1 MLIYLEHCTFLFSII
16 VHKDKAD
23 KLRNRFR
30 SFYTLIVS
38 VIGRKVVTLPKKKL
52 SLKNMNRKMI
62 KTIVLAALMAVPFF
76 AKAQNF
82 VGITAEQNAQNTPS
96 GWTAVNLPQLPAITS
111 ANTFNIKDY
120 GASTSAADNTKAI
133 QKALD
138 AVPSTGGM
146 VVIPAGTWMFGST
159 DQMTSQTEVL
169 SIKAKTI
176 LHLCAGATL
185 KLVEYGKAPNTK
197 IVFIGGKNKGK
208 NVTDVVIEGEGETS
222 IIDGQG
228 ARWWLARENGETFN
242 PGAMIRFEQGKR
254 FLLRNFKIQNTPG
267 VNITIS
273 NSGKAS
279 HATIHDVTISEP
291 SSEAG
296 NGKASHNT
304 DGISI
309 WGPYV
314 NIYNCNISN
323 GDDNVVCDN
332 DAQYIHVW
340 NCYFGTGHG
349 ASIGS
354 YTENIKHVWFDN
366 ITMNGTTAGIRMK
379 TGQDVDNT
387 TNKVTLRG
395 GGEEDWKFT
404 NFTMT
409 NVKNPLSIDCFYDKN
424 YNSDPAVDKANA
436 RALDSTTPTYNG
448 IYLQNVKTTD
458 VCDGNAIFLIGRP
471 ESHIKNVTLD
481 NVQISAK
488 KGIDIRFVD
497 NLVFKNNSKITVSSG
512 SIWLKKFD
520 STWDD
525 QCGATST
532 GSTITDTKGPFTL
545 NSKTLTDKTAG
556 SFNNGFA
563 ISNEKGKSYDVGSGT
578 TYIKYSANQ
587 YTIIIP
593 DGVKI
598 TKMDIEGRNNYDT
611 DDAYIGEIN
620 GTSYD
625 ADTYIFPKDK
635 SVQKYTVE
643 FNSPVE
649 HTLTFTPKVKQCI
662 LQFTLYTETST
673 GIKNITA
680 ITQPANNNVYD
691 LSGRVVKSNAKADD
705 LKSLNKGI
713 YVFNNKKY
721 VTK

>member
-1 MLIYLEHCTFLFSII
+1 MNKTFF
-16 VHKDKAD
+16 
-23 KLRNRFR
+23 
-30 SFYTLIVS
+30 
-38 VIGRKVVTLPKKKL
+38 
-52 SLKNMNRKMI
+52 KNM
-62 KTIVLAALMAVPFF
+62 VLAALMTLPVL
-76 AKAQNF
+76 AKAQTF
-82 VGITAEQNAQNTPS
+82 AGITVEQNAQNTPE
-96 GWTAVNLPQLPAITS
+96 GWTAVELPQLPAITS
-111 ANTFNIKDY
+111 TNTFNIKDY

-138 AVPSTGGM
+138 AVPTTGGM

-159 DQMTSQTEVL
+159 DQMTSKTEVL
-169 SIKAKTI
+169 SIKSKTV

-185 KLVEYGKAPNTK
+185 KLVEYDKAPNNKT
-197 IVFIGGKNKGK
+197 VFIGGKNKGK
-208 NVTDVVIEGEGETS
+208 NVTDVIIEGEGETS

-228 ARWWLARENGETFN
+228 ARWWLAKEQSETFN

-273 NSGKAS
+273 NGGKAS

-291 SSEAG
+291 ASEAG
-296 NGKASHNT
+296 KGKASHNT
-304 DGISI
+304 DGVSI
-309 WGPYV
+309 WGPYI

-340 NCYFGTGHG
+340 NCNFGTGHG

-354 YTENIKHVWFDN
+354 YTKNIKHVWFDK

-379 TGQDVDNT
+379 TGINSDG
-387 TNKVTLRG
+387 TLRG

-409 NVKNPLSIDCFYDKN
+409 KVKNPLSIDCFYDKN

-458 VCDGNAIFLIGRP
+458 VCDGNAIFFVGRP
-471 ESHIKNVTLD
+471 ESHIKNVILD

-497 NLVFKNNSKITVSSG
+497 NLVFKNGSKITVSSG
-512 SIWLKKFD
+512 AIWLQKYD
-520 STWDD
+520 SSWTDECD
-525 QCGATST
+525 ATST
-532 GSTITDTKGPFTL
+532 GSTVTDTKGPFTL

-556 SFNNGFA
+556 SFSNGFS
-563 ISNEKGKSYDVGSGT
+563 ISNEKGKSYDIGSGT
-578 TYIKYSANQ
+578 NYIKYSANQ
-587 YTIIIP
+587 YTINIP
-593 DGVKI
+593 DGIKI
-598 TKMDIEGRNNYDT
+598 AKMYIEGKDNYADA
-611 DDAYIGEIN
+611 DAYIGEIN
-620 GTSYD
+620 GKSYNET
-625 ADTYIFPKDK
+625 TYVFPKDK
-635 SVQKYTVE
+635 SVKKYTVE
-643 FNSPVE
+643 FDSPVE

-662 LQFTLYTETST
+662 LAFTLYTDATSSIA
-673 GIKNITA
+673 GITVDNKLMADANI
-680 ITQPANNNVYD
+680 YD
-691 LSGRVVKSNAKADD
+691 LSGRVVAQKGSKG
-705 LKSLNKGI
+705 LKKGI
-713 YVFNNKKY
+713 YIFNNKKF
-721 VTK
+721 VVK

>member
-1 MLIYLEHCTFLFSII
+1 MNKTFF
-16 VHKDKAD
+16 
-23 KLRNRFR
+23 
-30 SFYTLIVS
+30 
-38 VIGRKVVTLPKKKL
+38 
-52 SLKNMNRKMI
+52 KNM
-62 KTIVLAALMAVPFF
+62 VLAALMTLPVL
-76 AKAQNF
+76 AKAQTF
-82 VGITAEQNAQNTPS
+82 AGITAEQNAQNTPE
-96 GWTAVNLPQLPAITS
+96 GWTAVALPQLPAITS

-120 GASTSAADNTKAI
+120 GASTSATDNTKAI

-138 AVPSTGGM
+138 AVPTTGGM

-159 DQMTSQTEVL
+159 DQMTSKTEVL
-169 SIKAKTI
+169 SIKSKTV

-185 KLVEYGKAPNTK
+185 KLVEYGKAPNNKT
-197 IVFIGGKNKGK
+197 VFIGCKNK
-208 NVTDVVIEGEGETS
+208 NQSDIVIEGEGETS

-228 ARWWLARENGETFN
+228 ARWWLAKEQSETFN

-291 SSEAG
+291 ASEAG
-296 NGKASHNT
+296 KGKASHNT
-304 DGISI
+304 DGVSI

-323 GDDNVVCDN
+323 GDDNVVCDD

-340 NCYFGTGHG
+340 NCNFGTGHG

-354 YTENIKHVWFDN
+354 YTKNIKHVWFDN

-379 TGQDVDNT
+379 TGINSDG
-387 TNKVTLRG
+387 TLRG

-409 NVKNPLSIDCFYDKN
+409 KVKNPLSIDCFYDKN

-436 RALDSTTPTYNG
+436 RAVDGTTPTYNG

-458 VCDGNAIFLIGRP
+458 VCDGNAIFFVGRP

-497 NLVFKNNSKITVSSG
+497 NLVFKNGSKITVSSG
-512 SIWLKKFD
+512 AMWLKKFD
-520 STWDD
+520 STYED
-525 QCGATST
+525 QCNATST
-532 GSTITDTKGPFTL
+532 GTIETDPNGVYTL
-545 NSKTLTDKTAG
+545 NNKTLTDKVAG
-556 SFNNGFA
+556 TFNNGFS
-563 ISNEKGKSYDVGSGT
+563 ISNEKGKTYDVGSGT
-578 TYIKYSANQ
+578 NYIKFSANQ
-587 YTIIIP
+587 YTINIP
-593 DGVKI
+593 DGIKIVK
-598 TKMDIEGRNNYDT
+598 MEIEGRNNYDT

-625 ADTYIFPKDK
+625 ATAYAFPKDK
-635 SVQKYTVE
+635 SVQKYSISFAT
-643 FNSPVE
+643 PVE

-662 LQFTLYTETST
+662 LAFTLYTDATSSIA
-673 GIKNITA
+673 GITVNNKLMADTNI
-680 ITQPANNNVYD
+680 YD
-691 LSGRVVKSNAKADD
+691 LSGRVVAQKGYEG
-705 LKSLNKGI
+705 LKKGI
-713 YVFNNKKY
+713 YIFNNKKF
-721 VTK
+721 VVK

>member
-1 MLIYLEHCTFLFSII
+1 
-16 VHKDKAD
+16 
-23 KLRNRFR
+23 
-30 SFYTLIVS
+30 
-38 VIGRKVVTLPKKKL
+38 
-52 SLKNMNRKMI
+52 MNRKMI

-76 AKAQNF
+76 AKAQTF
-82 VGITAEQNAQNTPS
+82 AGITAEQNAQNTPE

-159 DQMTSQTEVL
+159 DQMTSKTEVL

-176 LHLCAGATL
+176 LHLSAGATL
-185 KLVEYGKAPNTK
+185 KLVEYGKAPNNK

-208 NVTDVVIEGEGETS
+208 NVTDIVIEGEGETS
-222 IIDGQG
+222 VIDGQG
-228 ARWWLARENGETFN
+228 ARWWLARENGENFN

-296 NGKASHNT
+296 KGKASHNT

-323 GDDNVVCDN
+323 GDDNIVCDN

-354 YTENIKHVWFDN
+354 YTNNIKHVWFDN
-366 ITMNGTTAGIRMK
+366 INMNGTTAGIRMK
-379 TGQDVDNT
+379 TGINSDG
-387 TNKVTLRG
+387 TLRG
-395 GGEEDWKFT
+395 GGEEDWKFS

-409 NVKNPLSIDCFYDKN
+409 NVKNPFSIDCFYDKN

-436 RALDSTTPTYNG
+436 RELDSTTPTYNG
-448 IYLQNVKTTD
+448 ILLQNVKTTD
-458 VCDGNAIFLIGRP
+458 VCDGNAIFLVGRP

-532 GSTITDTKGPFTL
+532 GSGVVDTKGPFTL

-556 SFNNGFA
+556 SFSNGFA

-578 TYIKYSANQ
+578 TYIKFSANQ

-598 TKMDIEGRNNYDT
+598 RKMDIEGRNNYDT
-611 DDAYIGEIN
+611 ADAYIGEIN

-625 ADTYIFPKDK
+625 ASTYAFPKDK
-635 SVQKYTVE
+635 SVKKYTVE
-643 FNSPVE
+643 FDSPVE

-673 GIKNITA
+673 GIQHITTIA
-680 ITQPANNNVYD
+680 QPANNNVYD
-691 LSGRVVKSNAKADD
+691 LSGRMVKSNAKADD

>member
-1 MLIYLEHCTFLFSII
+1 MNKTFF
-16 VHKDKAD
+16 
-23 KLRNRFR
+23 
-30 SFYTLIVS
+30 
-38 VIGRKVVTLPKKKL
+38 
-52 SLKNMNRKMI
+52 KNM
-62 KTIVLAALMAVPFF
+62 VLAALMTLPVI
-76 AKAQNF
+76 AKAQTF
-82 VGITAEQNAQNTPS
+82 AGITAEQNALNTPE
-96 GWTAVNLPQLPAITS
+96 GWTAVELPQLPTITS

-120 GASTSAADNTKAI
+120 GASISAADNTKAI
-133 QKALD
+133 QNALD

-159 DQMTSQTEVL
+159 DQMTSKTEVL
-169 SIKAKTI
+169 SIKSKTV

-185 KLVEYGKAPNTK
+185 KLVEYGKAPNNKT
-197 IVFIGGKNKGK
+197 VFIGGKNKGK

-242 PGAMIRFEQGKR
+242 PGAMIRFEQGKH

-296 NGKASHNT
+296 KGKASHNT

-354 YTENIKHVWFDN
+354 FTENVKHVWFDN
-366 ITMNGTTAGIRMK
+366 ISMNGTTAGIRMK
-379 TGQDVDNT
+379 TGINSDG
-387 TNKVTLRG
+387 TLRG

-409 NVKNPLSIDCFYDKN
+409 KVKNPLSIDCFYDKN

-458 VCDGNAIFLIGRP
+458 VCDGNAIFFIGRP
-471 ESHIKNVTLD
+471 ESHIKDVTLD

-497 NLVFKNNSKITVSSG
+497 NLVFKNGSKITVSSG
-512 SIWLKKFD
+512 AMWLKKFD
-520 STWDD
+520 STYED
-525 QCGATST
+525 QCNATST
-532 GSTITDTKGPFTL
+532 GTIETDPNGVYTL
-545 NSKTLTDKTAG
+545 NSKTLTNGTSSTATF
-556 SFNNGFA
+556 SNGFS
-563 ISNEKGKSYDVGSGT
+563 ISNEKGKTYSIGSGT
-578 TYIKYSANQ
+578 NYIKYSANQ

-593 DGVKI
+593 DGIKI
-598 TKMDIEGRNNYDT
+598 VKMDIEGKDNYDT

-620 GTSYD
+620 GVNYD
-625 ADTYIFPKDK
+625 ATTYVFPKDK
-635 SVQKYTVE
+635 SIKKYSISFAT
-643 FNSPVE
+643 PVE

-662 LQFTLYTETST
+662 LAITLYGDASS
-673 GIKNITA
+673 NIAGVRVDNQAMADTN
-680 ITQPANNNVYD
+680 IYD
-691 LSGRVVKSNAKADD
+691 LSGRVVAQKGSEG
-705 LKSLNKGI
+705 LKKGI
-713 YVFNNKKY
+713 YIFNNKKF
-721 VTK
+721 VVK

>member
-1 MLIYLEHCTFLFSII
+1 MNKTFF
-16 VHKDKAD
+16 
-23 KLRNRFR
+23 
-30 SFYTLIVS
+30 
-38 VIGRKVVTLPKKKL
+38 
-52 SLKNMNRKMI
+52 KNM
-62 KTIVLAALMAVPFF
+62 VLAALMTLPVL
-76 AKAQNF
+76 AKAQTTF
-82 VGITAEQNAQNTPS
+82 AGITAEKNAQNTPE
-96 GWTAVNLPQLPAITS
+96 GWTAVELPQLPAITS

-120 GASTSAADNTKAI
+120 GASISAADNTKAI

-138 AVPSTGGM
+138 AVPTTGGM

-159 DQMTSQTEVL
+159 DQMTSKTEVL
-169 SIKAKTI
+169 SIKSKTV

-185 KLVEYGKAPNTK
+185 KLVEYDKAPNNKT
-197 IVFIGGKNKGK
+197 VFIGGKNKGK

-228 ARWWLARENGETFN
+228 ARWWLAKEQNETFN

-273 NSGKAS
+273 NGGKAS

-291 SSEAG
+291 ASEAG
-296 NGKASHNT
+296 KGKASHNT
-304 DGISI
+304 DGVSI

-340 NCYFGTGHG
+340 NCDFGTGHG

-354 YTENIKHVWFDN
+354 YTKNIKHVWFDN

-379 TGQDVDNT
+379 TGINSDG
-387 TNKVTLRG
+387 TLRG

-409 NVKNPLSIDCFYDKN
+409 KVKNPLSIDCFYDKN

-458 VCDGNAIFLIGRP
+458 VCDGNAIFFVGRP
-471 ESHIKNVTLD
+471 ESHIKNVILD

-497 NLVFKNNSKITVSSG
+497 NLVFKNGSKITVSSG
-512 SIWLKKFD
+512 AMWLKKYD
-520 STWDD
+520 SSWTDECD
-525 QCGATST
+525 ATST
-532 GSTITDTKGPFTL
+532 GSTVTDTKGPFTL
-545 NSKTLTDKTAG
+545 NSKTLTDATAG
-556 SFNNGFA
+556 TFSNGFS
-563 ISNEKGKSYDVGSGT
+563 ISNENNKKYDVGSGT
-578 TYIKYSANQ
+578 NYIKYSANQ

-593 DGVKI
+593 DGIKI
-598 TKMDIEGRNNYDT
+598 AKMDIEGKDNYADA
-611 DDAYIGEIN
+611 DAYIGEIN
-620 GTSYD
+620 GKSYD
-625 ADTYIFPKDK
+625 ATTYIFPKDK
-635 SVQKYTVE
+635 SVKKYTVE
-643 FNSPVE
+643 FDSPVE

-662 LQFTLYTETST
+662 LAFTLYTDATSSIA
-673 GIKNITA
+673 GITVDNKLMADTNI
-680 ITQPANNNVYD
+680 YD
-691 LSGRVVKSNAKADD
+691 LSGRVVAQKGYEG
-705 LKSLNKGI
+705 LKKGI
-713 YVFNNKKY
+713 YIFNNKKF
-721 VTK
+721 VVK

>member
-1 MLIYLEHCTFLFSII
+1 MNKTFF
-16 VHKDKAD
+16 
-23 KLRNRFR
+23 
-30 SFYTLIVS
+30 
-38 VIGRKVVTLPKKKL
+38 
-52 SLKNMNRKMI
+52 KNM
-62 KTIVLAALMAVPFF
+62 VLAALMTLPVL
-76 AKAQNF
+76 AKAQTF
-82 VGITAEQNAQNTPS
+82 AGITAEQNAQNTPE
-96 GWTAVNLPQLPAITS
+96 GWTAVELPQLPAITS
-111 ANTFNIKDY
+111 ENTFNIKDY

-133 QKALD
+133 QNALD
-138 AVPSTGGM
+138 AVPTTGGM

-159 DQMTSQTEVL
+159 DQMTSKTEVL
-169 SIKAKTI
+169 SIKSKTV

-185 KLVEYGKAPNTK
+185 KLVEYGKAPNNKT
-197 IVFIGGKNKGK
+197 VFIGCKNKGK

-228 ARWWLARENGETFN
+228 ARWWLAKEQSETFN
-242 PGAMIRFEQGKR
+242 PGAMIRFEQGQR

-279 HATIHDVTISEP
+279 HATIHGVTISEP
-291 SSEAG
+291 ASEAG
-296 NGKASHNT
+296 KGKASHNT
-304 DGISI
+304 DGVSI

-340 NCYFGTGHG
+340 NCDFGTGHG

-354 YTENIKHVWFDN
+354 YTKNIKHVWFDN

-379 TGQDVDNT
+379 TGINSDG
-387 TNKVTLRG
+387 TLRG

-409 NVKNPLSIDCFYDKN
+409 KVKNPLSIDCFYDKN

-458 VCDGNAIFLIGRP
+458 VCDGNAIFFVGRP

-497 NLVFKNNSKITVSSG
+497 NLVFKNGSKITVSSG
-512 SIWLKKFD
+512 AMWLKKFD
-520 STWDD
+520 STYED
-525 QCGATST
+525 QCNATST
-532 GSTITDTKGPFTL
+532 GTIETDPNGVYTL
-545 NSKTLTDKTAG
+545 NSKTLTNGTSSTATF
-556 SFNNGFA
+556 SNGFS
-563 ISNEKGKSYDVGSGT
+563 ISNEKGKTYGVGSGT
-578 TYIKYSANQ
+578 NYIKYSANQ

-593 DGVKI
+593 DGIKI
-598 TKMDIEGRNNYDT
+598 AKMDIEGKNNYT
-611 DDAYIGEIN
+611 EADAYIGEIN
-620 GTSYD
+620 GKSYD
-625 ADTYIFPKDK
+625 ASTYLFPKDK
-635 SVQKYTVE
+635 SVQKYSISFAT
-643 FNSPVE
+643 PVE

-662 LQFTLYTETST
+662 LAITLYTDATSSIA
-673 GIKNITA
+673 GITVDNKFMADTNI
-680 ITQPANNNVYD
+680 YD
-691 LSGRVVKSNAKADD
+691 LSGRVVAQKGSEG
-705 LKSLNKGI
+705 LKKGI
-713 YVFNNKKY
+713 YIFNNKKF
-721 VTK
+721 VVK

>member
-1 MLIYLEHCTFLFSII
+1 MNKTFF
-16 VHKDKAD
+16 
-23 KLRNRFR
+23 
-30 SFYTLIVS
+30 
-38 VIGRKVVTLPKKKL
+38 
-52 SLKNMNRKMI
+52 KNM
-62 KTIVLAALMAVPFF
+62 VLAALMTLPVL
-76 AKAQNF
+76 AKAQTTF
-82 VGITAEQNAQNTPS
+82 AGITAEKNAQNTPE
-96 GWTAVNLPQLPAITS
+96 GWTAVELPQLPAITS
-111 ANTFNIKDY
+111 ANTLNIKDY

-138 AVPSTGGM
+138 AVPTTGGM

-159 DQMTSQTEVL
+159 DQMTNKTEVL
-169 SIKAKTI
+169 SIKSKTV

-185 KLVEYGKAPNTK
+185 KLVEYGKAPNNKT
-197 IVFIGGKNKGK
+197 VFIGGKNKGK

-228 ARWWLARENGETFN
+228 ARWWLAKEQSETFN
-242 PGAMIRFEQGKR
+242 PGAMIRFEQGKH

-291 SSEAG
+291 ASEAG
-296 NGKASHNT
+296 KGKASHNT
-304 DGISI
+304 DGVSI

-340 NCYFGTGHG
+340 NCNFGTGHG

-354 YTENIKHVWFDN
+354 YTKNIKHVWFDN

-379 TGQDVDNT
+379 TGINNDG
-387 TNKVTLRG
+387 TLRG

-404 NFTMT
+404 NFTM
-409 NVKNPLSIDCFYDKN
+409 NKVKNPLSIDCFYDKN

-436 RALDSTTPTYNG
+436 RTLDSTTPTYNG

-458 VCDGNAIFLIGRP
+458 VCDGNAIFFVGRP

-497 NLVFKNNSKITVSSG
+497 NLVFKNGSKITVSSG
-512 SIWLKKFD
+512 AMWLKKFD
-520 STWDD
+520 STYED
-525 QCGATST
+525 QCNATST
-532 GSTITDTKGPFTL
+532 GTIETDPNGVYTL
-545 NSKTLTDKTAG
+545 NNKTLTDKVAG
-556 SFNNGFA
+556 TFNNGFS
-563 ISNEKGKSYDVGSGT
+563 ISNEKGKKYDIGSGT
-578 TYIKYSANQ
+578 NYIKFSANQ
-587 YTIIIP
+587 YTINIP
-593 DGVKI
+593 DGIKI
-598 TKMDIEGRNNYDT
+598 VKMDIEGKDNYDT

-620 GTSYD
+620 GVDYD
-625 ADTYIFPKDK
+625 ATTYVFPKDK
-635 SVQKYTVE
+635 SIKKYSINFAT
-643 FNSPVE
+643 PVE

-662 LQFTLYTETST
+662 LAFTLYTDATSSIA
-673 GIKNITA
+673 GITVDNKLMADTNI
-680 ITQPANNNVYD
+680 YD
-691 LSGRVVKSNAKADD
+691 LSGRVVAQKGYEG
-705 LKSLNKGI
+705 LKKGI
-713 YVFNNKKY
+713 YIFNNKKF
-721 VTK
+721 VVK

>member
-1 MLIYLEHCTFLFSII
+1 MNKTFF
-16 VHKDKAD
+16 
-23 KLRNRFR
+23 
-30 SFYTLIVS
+30 
-38 VIGRKVVTLPKKKL
+38 
-52 SLKNMNRKMI
+52 KNM
-62 KTIVLAALMAVPFF
+62 VLAALMTLPVLT
-76 AKAQNF
+76 KAQTF
-82 VGITAEQNAQNTPS
+82 AGITAEQNAQNTPE
-96 GWTAVNLPQLPAITS
+96 GWTAVALPQLPAITS

-133 QKALD
+133 QRALD
-138 AVPSTGGM
+138 AVPPTGGM
-146 VVIPAGTWMFGST
+146 VVIPAGTWMFGSK
-159 DQMTSQTEVL
+159 DQMTSTTEVL
-169 SIKAKTI
+169 SIKSKTV

-185 KLVEYGKAPNTK
+185 KLVEYGKAPNKT
-197 IVFIGGKNKGK
+197 VFIGCKNKGK

-228 ARWWLARENGETFN
+228 ARWWLAKEQSETFN
-242 PGAMIRFEQGKR
+242 PGAMIRFEQGQR

-291 SSEAG
+291 ASEAG
-296 NGKASHNT
+296 KGKASHNT
-304 DGISI
+304 DGVSI
-309 WGPYV
+309 WGPFV

-323 GDDNVVCDN
+323 GDDNVVCDD

-340 NCYFGTGHG
+340 NCDFGTGHG

-354 YTENIKHVWFDN
+354 FTNNIKHVWFDK

-379 TGQDVDNT
+379 TGINSDG
-387 TNKVTLRG
+387 TLRG

-409 NVKNPLSIDCFYDKN
+409 KVKNPLSIDCFYDKN

-458 VCDGNAIFLIGRP
+458 ICDGNAIFFVGRP

-497 NLVFKNNSKITVSSG
+497 NLVFKNGSKITVSSG
-512 SIWLKKFD
+512 AMWLKKFD
-520 STWDD
+520 STYED
-525 QCGATST
+525 QCNATST
-532 GSTITDTKGPFTL
+532 GTIETDPNGVYTL
-545 NSKTLTDKTAG
+545 NSKTLTNGTSSTATF
-556 SFNNGFA
+556 SNGFS
-563 ISNEKGKSYDVGSGT
+563 ISNEKGKTYGVGSGT
-578 TYIKYSANQ
+578 NYIKYSANQ

-598 TKMDIEGRNNYDT
+598 TKMDIEGRNNYSDA
-611 DDAYIGEIN
+611 DAYIGEIN
-620 GTSYD
+620 GKSYD
-625 ADTYIFPKDK
+625 PTTYIFPKDK
-635 SVQKYTVE
+635 SVKKYTVE
-643 FNSPVE
+643 FATPVE
-649 HTLTFTPKVKQCI
+649 NTLTFTPKVKQCI
-662 LQFTLYTETST
+662 LAFTLYTDATSSIA
-673 GIKNITA
+673 GITVDNKLMADTNI
-680 ITQPANNNVYD
+680 YD
-691 LSGRVVKSNAKADD
+691 LSGRVVAQKGSEG
-705 LKSLNKGI
+705 LKKGI
-713 YVFNNKKY
+713 YIFNNKKF
-721 VTK
+721 VVK

>member
-1 MLIYLEHCTFLFSII
+1 MNKTFF
-16 VHKDKAD
+16 
-23 KLRNRFR
+23 
-30 SFYTLIVS
+30 
-38 VIGRKVVTLPKKKL
+38 
-52 SLKNMNRKMI
+52 KNM
-62 KTIVLAALMAVPFF
+62 VLAALMTLPVL
-76 AKAQNF
+76 AKAQTTF
-82 VGITAEQNAQNTPS
+82 AGITIEQNAQNTPE
-96 GWTAVNLPQLPAITS
+96 GWTAVELPKLPVITS
-111 ANTFNIKDY
+111 ANTFNITTY

-133 QKALD
+133 QSALD
-138 AVPSTGGM
+138 DVPTTGGM
-146 VVIPAGTWMFGST
+146 VIIPAGTWMFGST
-159 DQMTSQTEVL
+159 DQMTSKTEVL
-169 SIKAKTI
+169 SIKSKTV

-185 KLVEYGKAPNTK
+185 KLVEYGKAPNNKT
-197 IVFIGGKNKGK
+197 VFIGCKNK
-208 NVTDVVIEGEGETS
+208 NQSDIVIEGEGETS

-228 ARWWLARENGETFN
+228 ARWWLAKEQSETFN

-291 SSEAG
+291 ASEAG
-296 NGKASHNT
+296 KGKASHNT
-304 DGISI
+304 DGVSI

-323 GDDNVVCDN
+323 GDDNVVCDD

-340 NCYFGTGHG
+340 NCDFGTGHG

-354 YTENIKHVWFDN
+354 FTNKIKHVWFDN

-379 TGQDVDNT
+379 TGINSDG
-387 TNKVTLRG
+387 TLRG

-409 NVKNPLSIDCFYDKN
+409 KVKNPLSIDCFYDKN

-436 RALDSTTPTYNG
+436 RTVDSTTPTYNG

-458 VCDGNAIFLIGRP
+458 VCEGNAIFFVGRP

-497 NLVFKNNSKITVSSG
+497 NLVFKNGSKITVSSG
-512 SIWLKKFD
+512 AMWLKKFD
-520 STWDD
+520 STYED
-525 QCGATST
+525 QCNATST
-532 GSTITDTKGPFTL
+532 GTIETDPNGVYTL

-556 SFNNGFA
+556 TFNNGFS
-563 ISNEKGKSYDVGSGT
+563 ISNEKGKAYDVGSGT
-578 TYIKYSANQ
+578 NYIKFSANQ
-587 YTIIIP
+587 YTINIP
-593 DGVKI
+593 DGIKIVK
-598 TKMDIEGRNNYDT
+598 MEIEGRNNYDT

-620 GTSYD
+620 GVNYD
-625 ADTYIFPKDK
+625 ATTYVFPKDK
-635 SVQKYTVE
+635 SIKNYSISFAT
-643 FNSPVE
+643 PVE

-662 LQFTLYTETST
+662 LAITLYGDASS
-673 GIKNITA
+673 NIAGVRVDNQAMADTN
-680 ITQPANNNVYD
+680 IYD
-691 LSGRVVKSNAKADD
+691 LSGRVVAQKGSEG
-705 LKSLNKGI
+705 LKKGI
-713 YVFNNKKY
+713 YIFNNKKF
-721 VTK
+721 VVQ

>member
-1 MLIYLEHCTFLFSII
+1 MNKTFF
-16 VHKDKAD
+16 
-23 KLRNRFR
+23 
-30 SFYTLIVS
+30 
-38 VIGRKVVTLPKKKL
+38 
-52 SLKNMNRKMI
+52 KNM
-62 KTIVLAALMAVPFF
+62 VLAALMTLPVL
-76 AKAQNF
+76 AKAQTF
-82 VGITAEQNAQNTPS
+82 AGITAEQNAQNTPE
-96 GWTAVNLPQLPAITS
+96 GWTAVELPQLPAITS
-111 ANTFNIKDY
+111 ANTFNITNY

-133 QKALD
+133 QRALD
-138 AVPSTGGM
+138 AVPTTGGM

-159 DQMTSQTEVL
+159 DQMTSKTEVL
-169 SIKAKTI
+169 SIKSKTV

-185 KLVEYGKAPNTK
+185 KLVEYGKAPNNKT
-197 IVFIGGKNKGK
+197 VFIGCKNKGK
-208 NVTDVVIEGEGETS
+208 NVTDVVIEGEGKTS

-228 ARWWLARENGETFN
+228 ARWWLAKEQSETFN

-291 SSEAG
+291 ASEAG
-296 NGKASHNT
+296 KGKASHNT
-304 DGISI
+304 DGVSI

-323 GDDNVVCDN
+323 GDDNVVCDD

-340 NCYFGTGHG
+340 NCNFGTGHG

-354 YTENIKHVWFDN
+354 YTKNIKHVWFDN

-379 TGQDVDNT
+379 TGQDVDKT

-404 NFTMT
+404 NFTMSK
-409 NVKNPLSIDCFYDKN
+409 VKNPLSIDCFYDKN

-458 VCDGNAIFLIGRP
+458 VCDGNAIFFVGRP

-497 NLVFKNNSKITVSSG
+497 NLVFKNGSKITVSSG
-512 SIWLKKFD
+512 AMWLKKFD
-520 STWDD
+520 STYED
-525 QCGATST
+525 QCNATST
-532 GSTITDTKGPFTL
+532 GTIETDPNGVYTL
-545 NSKTLTDKTAG
+545 NSKTLTNGTSSTATF
-556 SFNNGFA
+556 SNGFS
-563 ISNEKGKSYDVGSGT
+563 INNEKGKTYGVGSGT
-578 TYIKYSANQ
+578 NYIKYSANQ

-593 DGVKI
+593 NGIKI
-598 TKMDIEGRNNYDT
+598 AKMDIEGKNNYT
-611 DDAYIGEIN
+611 EADAYIGEIN
-620 GTSYD
+620 GVNYD
-625 ADTYIFPKDK
+625 ATTYVFPKDK
-635 SVQKYTVE
+635 SIKKYSISFAT
-643 FNSPVE
+643 PVE

-662 LQFTLYTETST
+662 LAITLYTDATSSIA
-673 GIKNITA
+673 GITVDNKLMEDTNI
-680 ITQPANNNVYD
+680 YD
-691 LSGRVVKSNAKADD
+691 LSGRVVAQKGSEG
-705 LKSLNKGI
+705 LKKGI
-713 YVFNNKKY
+713 YIFNNKKF
-721 VTK
+721 VVK

>member
-1 MLIYLEHCTFLFSII
+1 MNKTFF
-16 VHKDKAD
+16 
-23 KLRNRFR
+23 
-30 SFYTLIVS
+30 
-38 VIGRKVVTLPKKKL
+38 
-52 SLKNMNRKMI
+52 KNM
-62 KTIVLAALMAVPFF
+62 VLAALMTLPVL
-76 AKAQNF
+76 AKAQTTF
-82 VGITAEQNAQNTPS
+82 TGINAEQNAQNTPE
-96 GWTAVNLPQLPAITS
+96 GWTAVELPQLPAITS

-120 GASTSAADNTKAI
+120 GASTSATDNTKAI

-138 AVPSTGGM
+138 AVPTTGGM

-159 DQMTSQTEVL
+159 DQMTSKTEVL
-169 SIKAKTI
+169 SIKSKTV

-185 KLVEYGKAPNTK
+185 KLVEYGKAPNNKT
-197 IVFIGGKNKGK
+197 VFIGCKNKGK

-228 ARWWLARENGETFN
+228 ARWWLAKEQSETFN

-291 SSEAG
+291 ASEAG
-296 NGKASHNT
+296 KGKASHNT
-304 DGISI
+304 DGVSI

-323 GDDNVVCDN
+323 GDDNVVCDD

-340 NCYFGTGHG
+340 NCDFGTGHG

-354 YTENIKHVWFDN
+354 YTKNIKHVWFDN

-379 TGQDVDNT
+379 TGINSDG
-387 TNKVTLRG
+387 TLRG
-395 GGEEDWKFT
+395 GGEEDWRFT
-404 NFTMT
+404 NFIMT
-409 NVKNPLSIDCFYDKN
+409 KVKNPLSIDCFYDKN

-458 VCDGNAIFLIGRP
+458 VCDGNAIFFVGRP

-497 NLVFKNNSKITVSSG
+497 NLVFKNGSKITVSSG
-512 SIWLKKFD
+512 AMWLKKFD
-520 STWDD
+520 STYEDL
-525 QCGATST
+525 CNATST
-532 GSTITDTKGPFTL
+532 GTIETDPNGVYTL
-545 NSKTLTDKTAG
+545 NSKTLTNGTSSTATF
-556 SFNNGFA
+556 SNGFS
-563 ISNEKGKSYDVGSGT
+563 ISNEKGKTYGVGSGT
-578 TYIKYSANQ
+578 NYIKYSANQ

-598 TKMDIEGRNNYDT
+598 TKMDIEGRNNYSDA
-611 DDAYIGEIN
+611 DAYIGEIN

-625 ADTYIFPKDK
+625 ATAYAFPKDK
-635 SVQKYTVE
+635 SVKNYTVE

-662 LQFTLYTETST
+662 LAFTLYTDATSSIA
-673 GIKNITA
+673 GITVDNKLMADTNI
-680 ITQPANNNVYD
+680 YD
-691 LSGRVVKSNAKADD
+691 LSGRVVAQKGSEG
-705 LKSLNKGI
+705 LKKGI
-713 YVFNNKKY
+713 YIFNNKKF
-721 VTK
+721 VVK

>member
-1 MLIYLEHCTFLFSII
+1 MNKTFF
-16 VHKDKAD
+16 
-23 KLRNRFR
+23 
-30 SFYTLIVS
+30 
-38 VIGRKVVTLPKKKL
+38 
-52 SLKNMNRKMI
+52 KNM
-62 KTIVLAALMAVPFF
+62 VLAALMTLPVL
-76 AKAQNF
+76 AKAQTF
-82 VGITAEQNAQNTPS
+82 AGITAEQNAQNTPE
-96 GWTAVNLPQLPAITS
+96 GWTAVELPQLPAITS
-111 ANTFNIKDY
+111 ANTFNITNY

-133 QKALD
+133 QRALD

-146 VVIPAGTWMFGST
+146 VVIPAGTWKFGST
-159 DQMTSQTEVL
+159 DQMTSKTEVL
-169 SIKAKTI
+169 SIKSKTV

-185 KLVEYGKAPNTK
+185 KLVEYGKAPNNKT
-197 IVFIGGKNKGK
+197 VFIGCKNKGK

-228 ARWWLARENGETFN
+228 ARWWLAKEQSETFN

-291 SSEAG
+291 ASEAG
-296 NGKASHNT
+296 KGKASHNT
-304 DGISI
+304 DGVSI

-323 GDDNVVCDN
+323 GDDNVVCDD

-340 NCYFGTGHG
+340 NCDFGTGHG

-354 YTENIKHVWFDN
+354 YTKNIKHVWFDK

-379 TGQDVDNT
+379 TGINSDG
-387 TNKVTLRG
+387 TLRG

-409 NVKNPLSIDCFYDKN
+409 KVKNPLSIDCFYDKN

-458 VCDGNAIFLIGRP
+458 VCDGNAIFFVGRP

-497 NLVFKNNSKITVSSG
+497 NLVFKNGSKITVSSG
-512 SIWLKKFD
+512 AMWLKKFD
-520 STWDD
+520 STYKDL
-525 QCGATST
+525 CNATST
-532 GSTITDTKGPFTL
+532 GTIETDPNGVYTL
-545 NSKTLTDKTAG
+545 NSKTLTNGTSSTATF
-556 SFNNGFA
+556 SNGFS
-563 ISNEKGKSYDVGSGT
+563 ISNEKGKTYGVGSGT
-578 TYIKYSANQ
+578 NYIKYSANQ

-598 TKMDIEGRNNYDT
+598 TKMDIEGRNNYSDA
-611 DDAYIGEIN
+611 DAYIGEIN

-625 ADTYIFPKDK
+625 ATAYAFPKDK
-635 SVQKYTVE
+635 SVKNYTVE

-662 LQFTLYTETST
+662 LAFTLYTDATSSIA
-673 GIKNITA
+673 GITVDNKLMADTNI
-680 ITQPANNNVYD
+680 YD
-691 LSGRVVKSNAKADD
+691 LSGRVVAQKGSEG
-705 LKSLNKGI
+705 LKKGI
-713 YVFNNKKY
+713 YIFNNKKF
-721 VTK
+721 VVK

>member
-1 MLIYLEHCTFLFSII
+1 MNKTFF
-16 VHKDKAD
+16 
-23 KLRNRFR
+23 
-30 SFYTLIVS
+30 
-38 VIGRKVVTLPKKKL
+38 
-52 SLKNMNRKMI
+52 KNM
-62 KTIVLAALMAVPFF
+62 VLAALMTLPVL
-76 AKAQNF
+76 AKAQTTF
-82 VGITAEQNAQNTPS
+82 AGITAEQNAQNTPE
-96 GWTAVNLPQLPAITS
+96 GWTAVELPQLPAITS
-111 ANTFNIKDY
+111 ANTLNIKDY

-138 AVPSTGGM
+138 AVPTTGGM

-159 DQMTSQTEVL
+159 DQMTSKTEVL
-169 SIKAKTI
+169 SIKSKTV

-185 KLVEYGKAPNTK
+185 KLVEYGKAPNNKT
-197 IVFIGGKNKGK
+197 VFIGCKNKGK

-228 ARWWLARENGETFN
+228 ARWWLAKEQSETFN
-242 PGAMIRFEQGKR
+242 PGAMIRFEQGQR

-279 HATIHDVTISEP
+279 HATIHGVTISEP
-291 SSEAG
+291 ASEAG
-296 NGKASHNT
+296 KGKASHNT
-304 DGISI
+304 DGVSI

-340 NCYFGTGHG
+340 NCDFGTGHG

-354 YTENIKHVWFDN
+354 YTKNIKHVWFDN

-379 TGQDVDNT
+379 TGINSDG
-387 TNKVTLRG
+387 TLRG

-409 NVKNPLSIDCFYDKN
+409 KVKNPLSIDCFYDKN

-458 VCDGNAIFLIGRP
+458 VCDGNAIFFVGRP

-497 NLVFKNNSKITVSSG
+497 NLVFKNGSKITVSSG
-512 SIWLKKFD
+512 AMWLKKYD
-520 STWDD
+520 SSWTDECD
-525 QCGATST
+525 ATST
-532 GSTITDTKGPFTL
+532 GSTVTDTKGPFTL
-545 NSKTLTDKTAG
+545 NSKTLTDATAG
-556 SFNNGFA
+556 TFSNGFS
-563 ISNEKGKSYDVGSGT
+563 ISNENNKKYDVGSGT
-578 TYIKYSANQ
+578 NYIKYSANQ

-593 DGVKI
+593 DGIKI

-611 DDAYIGEIN
+611 ADAYLGEIN
-620 GTSYD
+620 GN
-625 ADTYIFPKDK
+625 TYNASTYLFPKDK
-635 SVQKYTVE
+635 SVQKYSISFAT
-643 FNSPVE
+643 PVE

-662 LQFTLYTETST
+662 LAITLYTDATSSIA
-673 GIKNITA
+673 GITVDNKLMTDTNI
-680 ITQPANNNVYD
+680 YD
-691 LSGRVVKSNAKADD
+691 LSGRVVAQKGSEG
-705 LKSLNKGI
+705 LKKGI
-713 YVFNNKKY
+713 YIFNNKKF
-721 VTK
+721 VVK

>member
-1 MLIYLEHCTFLFSII
+1 MNKTFF
-16 VHKDKAD
+16 
-23 KLRNRFR
+23 
-30 SFYTLIVS
+30 
-38 VIGRKVVTLPKKKL
+38 
-52 SLKNMNRKMI
+52 KNM
-62 KTIVLAALMAVPFF
+62 VLAALMTLPVL
-76 AKAQNF
+76 AKAQTF
-82 VGITAEQNAQNTPS
+82 AGITVEQNAQNTPE
-96 GWTAVNLPQLPAITS
+96 GWTAVALPQLPAITS
-111 ANTFNIKDY
+111 ENTFNIKDY

-138 AVPSTGGM
+138 AVPTTGGM

-159 DQMTSQTEVL
+159 DQMTSKTEVL
-169 SIKAKTI
+169 SIKSKTV

-185 KLVEYGKAPNTK
+185 KLVEYGKAPNNKT
-197 IVFIGGKNKGK
+197 VFIGGKNKGK

-228 ARWWLARENGETFN
+228 ARWWLAKEQSETFN
-242 PGAMIRFEQGKR
+242 PGAMIRFEQGQR

-279 HATIHDVTISEP
+279 HATIHGVTISEP
-291 SSEAG
+291 ASEAG
-296 NGKASHNT
+296 KGKASHNT
-304 DGISI
+304 DGVSI

-340 NCYFGTGHG
+340 NCDFGTGHG

-354 YTENIKHVWFDN
+354 YTKNIKHVWFDN

-379 TGQDVDNT
+379 TGINSDG
-387 TNKVTLRG
+387 TLRG

-409 NVKNPLSIDCFYDKN
+409 KVKNPLSIDCFYDKN

-458 VCDGNAIFLIGRP
+458 VCDGNAIFFVGRP

-497 NLVFKNNSKITVSSG
+497 NLVFKNGSKITVSSG
-512 SIWLKKFD
+512 AMWLKKFD
-520 STWDD
+520 STYED
-525 QCGATST
+525 QCNATST
-532 GSTITDTKGPFTL
+532 GTIETDPNGVYTL
-545 NSKTLTDKTAG
+545 NSKTLTNGTSSTATF
-556 SFNNGFA
+556 SNGFS
-563 ISNEKGKSYDVGSGT
+563 ISNEKGKTYGVGSGT
-578 TYIKYSANQ
+578 NYIKYSANQ

-593 DGVKI
+593 DGIKI
-598 TKMDIEGRNNYDT
+598 AKMDIEGKDNYADA
-611 DDAYIGEIN
+611 DAYIGEIN
-620 GTSYD
+620 GKSYD
-625 ADTYIFPKDK
+625 ATTYIFPKDK
-635 SVQKYTVE
+635 SVKKYSVE
-643 FNSPVE
+643 FDSPVE

-662 LQFTLYTETST
+662 LAFTLYTDATSSIA
-673 GIKNITA
+673 GITVDNKLMADTNI
-680 ITQPANNNVYD
+680 YD
-691 LSGRVVKSNAKADD
+691 LSGRVVAQKGYEG
-705 LKSLNKGI
+705 LKKGI
-713 YVFNNKKY
+713 YIFNNKKF
-721 VTK
+721 VVK

>member
-1 MLIYLEHCTFLFSII
+1 MNKTFF
-16 VHKDKAD
+16 
-23 KLRNRFR
+23 
-30 SFYTLIVS
+30 
-38 VIGRKVVTLPKKKL
+38 
-52 SLKNMNRKMI
+52 KNM
-62 KTIVLAALMAVPFF
+62 VLAALMTLPVH
-76 AKAQNF
+76 AKAQTF
-82 VGITAEQNAQNTPS
+82 AGITAEQNAQNTPE
-96 GWTAVNLPQLPAITS
+96 GWTAVALPQLPAITS

-120 GASTSAADNTKAI
+120 GASTSATDNTKAI

-138 AVPSTGGM
+138 AVPTTGGM
-146 VVIPAGTWMFGST
+146 VVIPAGTWMFGSA
-159 DQMTSQTEVL
+159 DQMTSKTEVL
-169 SIKAKTI
+169 SIKSKTV

-185 KLVEYGKAPNTK
+185 KLVEYGKAPNNKT
-197 IVFIGGKNKGK
+197 VFIGGLNKGK
-208 NVTDVVIEGEGETS
+208 NITDIVIEGEGETS

-228 ARWWLARENGETFN
+228 ARWWLAKEQGETFN

-291 SSEAG
+291 ASEAG
-296 NGKASHNT
+296 KGKASHNT

-354 YTENIKHVWFDN
+354 YTKNIKHVWFDN

-379 TGQDVDNT
+379 TGINSDG
-387 TNKVTLRG
+387 TLRG

-409 NVKNPLSIDCFYDKN
+409 KVKNPLSIDCFYDKN

-458 VCDGNAIFLIGRP
+458 VCDGNAIFFVGRP

-497 NLVFKNNSKITVSSG
+497 NLVFKNGSKITVSSG
-512 SIWLKKFD
+512 AMWLKKYD
-520 STWDD
+520 SSWTDECD
-525 QCGATST
+525 ATST
-532 GSTITDTKGPFTL
+532 GSTVTDTKGPFTL
-545 NSKTLTDKTAG
+545 NSKTLTDATAG
-556 SFNNGFA
+556 TFSNGFS
-563 ISNEKGKSYDVGSGT
+563 ISNENNKKYDVGSGT
-578 TYIKYSANQ
+578 NYIKYSANQ

-593 DGVKI
+593 DGIKI

-611 DDAYIGEIN
+611 ADAYLGEIN
-620 GTSYD
+620 GN
-625 ADTYIFPKDK
+625 TYNASTYLFPKDK
-635 SVQKYTVE
+635 SVQKYSISFAT
-643 FNSPVE
+643 PVE

-662 LQFTLYTETST
+662 LAITLYTDATSSIA
-673 GIKNITA
+673 GITVDNKLMADTNI
-680 ITQPANNNVYD
+680 YD
-691 LSGRVVKSNAKADD
+691 LSGRVVAQKGSEG
-705 LKSLNKGI
+705 LKKGI
-713 YVFNNKKY
+713 YIFNNKKF
-721 VTK
+721 VVK

>member
-1 MLIYLEHCTFLFSII
+1 
-16 VHKDKAD
+16 
-23 KLRNRFR
+23 
-30 SFYTLIVS
+30 
-38 VIGRKVVTLPKKKL
+38 
-52 SLKNMNRKMI
+52 MNRKMI

-76 AKAQNF
+76 AKAQTF
-82 VGITAEQNAQNTPS
+82 AGITAEQNAQNTPE
-96 GWTAVNLPQLPAITS
+96 GWAAVNLPQLPAITS

-159 DQMTSQTEVL
+159 DQMTSKTEVL

-176 LHLCAGATL
+176 LHLSAGATL
-185 KLVEYGKAPNTK
+185 KLVEYGKAPNKK
-197 IVFIGGKNKGK
+197 IVFIGGKNKDK

-222 IIDGQG
+222 VIDGQG

-296 NGKASHNT
+296 KGKASHNT

-323 GDDNVVCDN
+323 GDDNIVCDN

-354 YTENIKHVWFDN
+354 FTENIKHVWFDN
-366 ITMNGTTAGIRMK
+366 INMNGTTAGIRMK
-379 TGQDVDNT
+379 TGINSDG
-387 TNKVTLRG
+387 TLRG

-409 NVKNPLSIDCFYDKN
+409 NVKNPFSIDCFYDKN

-436 RALDSTTPTYNG
+436 RTLDSTTPTYTD
-448 IYLQNVKTTD
+448 ILLQNVKTTD
-458 VCDGNAIFLIGRP
+458 VCAGNAIFLVGRP

-545 NSKTLTDKTAG
+545 NSKTLTDKKAG
-556 SFNNGFA
+556 SFSNGFA

-598 TKMDIEGRNNYDT
+598 TKMDIEGRNNYSDA
-611 DDAYIGEIN
+611 DAYIGEIN

-625 ADTYIFPKDK
+625 ATAYAFPKDK
-635 SVQKYTVE
+635 SVKNYTVE

-662 LQFTLYTETST
+662 LQFTLYTDTST
-673 GIKNITA
+673 GIKNITTIA
-680 ITQPANNNVYD
+680 QPANNNVYD
-691 LSGRVVKSNAKADD
+691 LSGRVVKSNAKAED